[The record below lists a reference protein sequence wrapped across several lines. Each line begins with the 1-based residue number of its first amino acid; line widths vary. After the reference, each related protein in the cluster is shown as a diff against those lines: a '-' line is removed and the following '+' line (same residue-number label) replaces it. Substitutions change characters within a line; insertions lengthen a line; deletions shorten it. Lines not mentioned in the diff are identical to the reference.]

1 MLDIR
6 LQQPYLWSMTFDTEE
21 TPTAR
26 LQNPLA
32 GPTTPPRAPM
42 FLCSRIAPMLAGVVA
57 LRVWSPDCPGHRV
70 WPDEL
75 PTRPGDSVL
84 CVLQGAA

>member
-6 LQQPYLWSMTFDTEE
+6 QQQPYLWSMTFDTEE

-32 GPTTPPRAPM
+32 GPTMPPRAPM
-42 FLCSRIAPMLAGVVA
+42 FAVSRLVPVLGEWA
-57 LRVWSPDCPGHRV
+57 
-70 WPDEL
+70 DEL
-75 PTRPGDSVL
+75 PTRPGDSIL
-84 CVLQGAA
+84 CVLRGAA